1 MTMPINAA
9 GERLLKR
16 SEGLVLHAYP
26 DPRSPLG
33 LGLQRLGLW
42 RQYLRAPIAR
52 ADMPEDIR
60 HLDGS
65 PWTIFYGDTL
75 GVKEG
80 DTGTKAE
87 AEARLA
93 MRLERDY
100 VRPILAA
107 CTIPPTPNQLAA
119 MACLAWNIG
128 MGWKGATK
136 PPGAQ
141 DGFRQ
146 SSVLR
151 AHNRGDFAAAARAFS
166 LWNKARGKEDPVLVA
181 RRAEEAAL
189 YLTPEPEAQA
199 EPAPVP
205 QRVDPESSMARSPI
219 ITSTTVA
226 TSTATIGVAA
236 EAARGVKDIRESLGD
251 WLPWILVAV
260 AIVATGY
267 AIWNRIE
274 QRRRGWA

>member
-1 MTMPINAA
+1 MTLPINKA
-9 GERLLKR
+9 GEKLLKR

-33 LGLQRLGLW
+33 LALQKAGLW
-42 RQYLRAPIAR
+42 RAYLRAPIAR
-52 ADMPEDIR
+52 EDMPADIR
-60 HLDGS
+60 DLDGA

-93 MRLERDY
+93 ARLERDF

-107 CTIPPTPNQLAA
+107 CTVHPTPNQLAA

-128 MGWKGATK
+128 MPAFLKSTA
-136 PPGAQ
+136 
-141 DGFRQ
+141 
-146 SSVLR
+146 LR
-151 AHNRGDFAAAARAFS
+151 CHNRGDFPAAARAFG
-166 LWNKARGKEDPVLVA
+166 LFNKSRGKEDPVLVA

-189 YLTPEPEAQA
+189 YLTPEPEA

-219 ITSTTVA
+219 VTSTTVA
-226 TSTATIGVAA
+226 TGSATIGVVA

-251 WLPWILVAV
+251 WLPFILVAV
-260 AIVATGY
+260 ALAAGGY
-267 AIWNRIE
+267 AIWNRVN
-274 QRRRGWA
+274 QRRKGWA